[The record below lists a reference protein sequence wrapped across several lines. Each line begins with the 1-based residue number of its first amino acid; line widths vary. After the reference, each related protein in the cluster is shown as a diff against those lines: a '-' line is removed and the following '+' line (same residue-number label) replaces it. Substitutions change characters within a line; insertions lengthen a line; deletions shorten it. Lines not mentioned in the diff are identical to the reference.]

1 MKILLFAIS
10 ALFLFLI
17 TIAINFSIDCKLQKL
32 QSKLEKIEAFRENKI
47 FKPNTS
53 TVYSQICDIEQRAEI
68 LGFCYQ
74 CPLYLEKAQQDMQ

>member
-10 ALFLFLI
+10 AFLFLI